1 MMFHTLYSY
10 FITNFIFIPAAICTV
25 ALLPPPPPLIAP
37 EGKKKKKKIFHCL
50 LKINISALK
59 FCYII
64 SSVTSSRCD
73 LGDVWWTYHT
83 NITSSKAWNFKG
95 YWSCKAILP
104 WIWISA
110 VMVLS
115 PVLHRNNSFL
125 SLPLYCLVTDRPA
138 VLARPLR
145 FMKSRA
151 AIWQCFLSL
160 PVSVHLHLLSR
171 EPEALQNI
179 SAQKGSSFWWDKES
193 YGHGKIR
200 ANPPAHGLQWRVKG
214 RITTPPSTES

>member
-25 ALLPPPPPLIAP
+25 APLLPPPPPIAP
-37 EGKKKKKKIFHCL
+37 EGKKKKKIFHCL

-73 LGDVWWTYHT
+73 LGDVWWMYHT

-104 WIWISA
+104 WIWVSA

-138 VLARPLR
+138 VLERPQVHEEQGCNLA
-145 FMKSRA
+145 M
-151 AIWQCFLSL
+151 L

-179 SAQKGSSFWWDKES
+179 AEQKGSSFWWDKES

-200 ANPPAHGLQWRVKG
+200 ANPLAHGLQWRVKG